1 MTPAPAG
8 ISTQLPHRELRL
20 TRSLGL
26 DDLAPGP
33 PEPHHRCAKLGR
45 RPAATSATADRPGT
59 PVRRRTQL
67 GDGDLLSEMWG
78 VERHGPDAAPVE
90 PALSLHK
97 PRGNQARML
106 LEHQHQPRGRPDRGP
121 VQDLHRAV
129 QRASRWPCVPVS
141 VSLRGLRPLPL
152 RPVLPERAARRPGH
166 AAAQP
171 RTGLRSGRAGGVGPR
186 RGDALRPGDRPGAG
200 ADSPGRARAGAA
212 QRGGARPDRRG
223 LPRQPPRSAAAATEA
238 LATARRQT
246 PSAAASRSTG
256 SVSPSPLTATR
267 STPPPAEELPGRP
280 RADSRRPDA
289 PAAPAWAQGRPAR
302 GHGHLPA
309 HHDAPGMRNTV
320 SFSVR
325 GSPSHLSLV
334 ATLAAVLLGTA
345 AAAIVLTRTRR
356 RPRPTQE
363 PTRL

>member
-1 MTPAPAG
+1 M
-8 ISTQLPHRELRL
+8 R
-20 TRSLGL
+20 
-26 DDLAPGP
+26 
-33 PEPHHRCAKLGR
+33 
-45 RPAATSATADRPGT
+45 
-59 PVRRRTQL
+59 
-67 GDGDLLSEMWG
+67 
-78 VERHGPDAAPVE
+78 
-90 PALSLHK
+90 
-97 PRGNQARML
+97 AR
-106 LEHQHQPRGRPDRGP
+106 
-121 VQDLHRAV
+121 
-129 QRASRWPCVPVS
+129 S

-152 RPVLPERAARRPGH
+152 GPVLPERAARRPGH

-280 RADSRRPDA
+280 RADSRRPTLQLPLHGLRA
-289 PAAPAWAQGRPAR
+289 GQHVATVTYRPTTTRRGCATPSRSVCAARPATS
-302 GHGHLPA
+302 HW
-309 HHDAPGMRNTV
+309 
-320 SFSVR
+320 
-325 GSPSHLSLV
+325 SPPWPLFFW
-334 ATLAAVLLGTA
+334 A
-345 AAAIVLTRTRR
+345 
-356 RPRPTQE
+356 RPRQPLCSPGRAADPGQPRNQHAFSRPSALSQRSALGPDPGGLALRPRSWTHQVW
-363 PTRL
+363 PQRRCQGQPRSTAGSGARIPGPR